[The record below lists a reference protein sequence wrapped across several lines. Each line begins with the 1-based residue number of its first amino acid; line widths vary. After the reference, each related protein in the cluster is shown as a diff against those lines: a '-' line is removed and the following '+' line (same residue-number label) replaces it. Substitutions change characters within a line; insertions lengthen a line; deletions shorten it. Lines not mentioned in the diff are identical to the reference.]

1 MAFLF
6 GKIIGVDHPISISLL
21 NKGSLFS
28 NSCKLSVPCKDF
40 AATGS
45 LTTVRVCVR
54 LLPVLP
60 MLQSYADCFL
70 KSKVYSSSLYCI
82 HCFQKI

>member
-40 AATGS
+40 TATGS

-54 LLPVLP
+54 LLPMSYQGYKV
-60 MLQSYADCFL
+60 MLIVS
-70 KSKVYSSSLYCI
+70 
-82 HCFQKI
+82 